1 MSGPGKID
9 GAENGRPHRRYRGQD
24 AERVR
29 CADRRTVDGDGED
42 ARDPWHERP
51 RVVQGIGTAPRSRE
65 SRPMKFESLIR
76 LLNGFH
82 AARVLVLGDVMLDR
96 FVYGSVDRISP
107 EAPIPVVNVERFLDM
122 PGGAANVA
130 RNIAAMGAHATL
142 LGAVS
147 HDAS

>member
-9 GAENGRPHRRYRGQD
+9 GAENGRPHRRYRGKD

-29 CADRRTVDGDGED
+29 CADRRSGDGDGED
-42 ARDPWHERP
+42 PGDPWHDRP

-107 EAPIPVVNVERFLDM
+107 EAPISVGHVEAC
-122 PGGAANVA
+122 PGRPGRAATVR
-130 RNIAAMGAHATL
+130 RNL
-142 LGAVS
+142 R
-147 HDAS
+147 